1 MPSQITSS
9 GSGTSN
15 VVPWGALIAIKVS
28 FWQSKDKGFGKHPK
42 KKYCDAKNI
51 DEETYLE
58 AGQILYIL
66 LSNKK
71 QPMKVEI
78 D

>member
-1 MPSQITSS
+1 M
-9 GSGTSN
+9 GSVN
-15 VVPWGALIAIKVS
+15 I
-28 FWQSKDKGFGKHPK
+28 PK
-42 KKYCDAKNI
+42 KKYSDAKNI
-51 DEETYLE
+51 DEETHLE
-58 AGQILYIL
+58 AGQILYIF